1 MIMVNLTGHGDPFRY
16 ALASQ
21 RENNKFQGEMAPAGA
36 AGPGD
41 MVGPDNDMVIAV
53 LVALGVL
60 ALALAVLLAR
70 RTREMREVRELG
82 ERLAAVAETG
92 DLGERLAPHAGEGSA
107 AEIAGRAD
115 QLLARLQHEASTRAE
130 REFVYRRLAEAM
142 NEAVAVDRDGIQLA
156 NAKFAELCGVAAP
169 SQLVG
174 RPLAEL
180 VHPDFAE
187 LVNEHL
193 RRHREGLPA
202 PQRFEAELRGGGG
215 VAPRLEFSFTRISYE
230 GGPALLIT
238 AVEMSPLA
246 RVEEARHGQATAWEA
261 LDALGEGVLTT
272 DVDGRIVY
280 VNRAGEA
287 LIGKPAADA
296 LGKTLLEV
304 ISLVEEGDR
313 KALVDPVRQCL
324 SSGGRVHVGRRG
336 MVLSG
341 DGEGERSI
349 ELAVSPLRD
358 PDGELSGTV
367 ITLRDVSDLRGLTRQ
382 MSYQASHDAL
392 TGLVNR
398 REFERRLEEALEAAR
413 SAAQRAVLCY
423 LDLDR
428 FKAVNDECGHT
439 AGDGMLREVAVLIRD
454 AVRDS
459 DTVGR
464 LGGDEFGMLLVGCP
478 LEKARQIADD
488 VVRAVADY
496 RFVWKDK
503 IFNIGV
509 SVGLVELSRESG
521 SLEDVISAADS
532 ACYIAKKQGG
542 HVQVY
547 SARDE
552 AVARSRGEIHW
563 LQQLQ
568 AALKDGRFEL
578 YAQPI
583 VPVEASTVSGP
594 GLEVLLRLKDESGI
608 TVAPAEFM
616 RAAERYRLMPHVD
629 RWVVQTALAALG
641 RGGVRLQPGRCLCI
655 NLSGQ
660 TLGDTGFLEF
670 VVDCL
675 DRTAVA
681 PERVCFEVT
690 ENSVITN
697 IEHARR
703 FIGVLHGMGCQFA
716 LDDFGRG
723 LSSFANLKNLQLDYL
738 KIDGYFIRNLA
749 SDTVNQAMVT
759 AMIKLARSLNFRVI
773 AEHVEDMSALESA
786 RRMGVDFLQGY
797 QVGRPQ
803 PLSLFA

>member
-1 MIMVNLTGHGDPFRY
+1 
-16 ALASQ
+16 
-21 RENNKFQGEMAPAGA
+21 MA
-36 AGPGD
+36 
-41 MVGPDNDMVIAV
+41 GPDNDMVIAA
-53 LVALGVL
+53 LVAFAILAVL
-60 ALALAVLLAR
+60 LAVLLAR
-70 RTREMREVRELG
+70 RTREVREVREIG
-82 ERLAAVAETG
+82 ERLAAVAQSGEV
-92 DLGERLAPHAGEGSA
+92 GERLAPHATPGSA
-107 AEIAGRAD
+107 GELAENAD
-115 QLLARLQHEASTRAE
+115 RLIARLQQETSTRAE
-130 REFVYRRLAEAM
+130 REFVLRKLAEAM
-142 NEAVAVDRDGIQLA
+142 HEAVAVERDGIQAA
-156 NAKFAELCGVAAP
+156 NAKFAELCGVTAP
-169 SQLVG
+169 AQLVG
-174 RPLAEL
+174 RPLSEL
-180 VHPDFAE
+180 VHPDYAE
-187 LVNEHL
+187 LMAEHV
-193 RRHREGLPA
+193 RRHRAGLAA
-202 PQRFEAELRGGGG
+202 PERLEAELRPAAGRT
-215 VAPRLEFSFTRISYE
+215 ARLEFSFTLISYE
-230 GGPALLIT
+230 GQPALLVT
-238 AVEMSPLA
+238 AVEMTGA
-246 RVEEARHGQATAWEA
+246 AAAEESRRGQGTAWEA
-261 LDALGEGVLTT
+261 LEALGEGVLTT
-272 DVDGRIVY
+272 DVEGRIVY
-280 VNRAGEA
+280 VNKSGEA

-304 ISLVEEGDR
+304 IDLVDEGERKSLG
-313 KALVDPVRQCL
+313 DPVRQCL
-324 SSGGRVHVGRRG
+324 STGGRVHIGRRG

-341 DGEGERSI
+341 NGDGERSI
-349 ELAVSPLRD
+349 ELAVAPLRD
-358 PDGELSGTV
+358 AAGDLSGTV

-398 REFERRLEEALEAAR
+398 REFERRLEESLE
-413 SAAQRAVLCY
+413 SAHGAGQRGVLCY

-428 FKAVNDECGHT
+428 FKAVNDECGHA
-439 AGDGMLREVAVLIRD
+439 AGDGMLREVSALLKD

-509 SVGLVELSRESG
+509 SVGLVEISRESG
-521 SLEDVISAADS
+521 SLEDLLGAADS
-532 ACYIAKKQGG
+532 ACYVAKKQGG

-552 AVARSRGEIHW
+552 AAARGRGEIHW

-568 AALKDGRFEL
+568 GALKEGRFEL
-578 YAQPI
+578 HAQPI
-583 VPVEASTVSGP
+583 VAVDPAGVSGP
-594 GLEVLLRLKDESGI
+594 GLEVLLRLRDENGVMV
-608 TVAPAEFM
+608 TPAEFM

-641 RGGVRLQPGRCLCI
+641 RGAVRLPPGRSLCI

-660 TLGDTGFLEF
+660 TLGDAGFLEF

-681 PERVCFEVT
+681 PDRVCFEVT

-723 LSSFANLKNLQLDYL
+723 LSSFANLKNLSLDYL

-773 AEHVEDMSALESA
+773 AEHVEDMSALDSA
-786 RRMGVDFLQGY
+786 RRMGVDFVQGY

-803 PLSLFA
+803 PLALA

>member
-1 MIMVNLTGHGDPFRY
+1 
-16 ALASQ
+16 
-21 RENNKFQGEMAPAGA
+21 MA
-36 AGPGD
+36 
-41 MVGPDNDMVIAV
+41 GPDNQLMMFA
-53 LVALGVL
+53 LVALGLTAVVL
-60 ALALAVLLAR
+60 VVLLAR
-70 RTREMREVRELG
+70 RSRELRAVRELG
-82 ERLAAVAETG
+82 ERFVAVAQTG
-92 DLGERLAPHAGEGSA
+92 DLAERLAPHAGAGTA
-107 AEIAGRAD
+107 GEIADSAD
-115 QLLARLQHEASTRAE
+115 QLIARLQRETSTRAD
-130 REFVYRRLAEAM
+130 RESVYRRLAEAM
-142 NEAVAVDRDGIQLA
+142 NEAVAVERNGIQAA
-156 NAKFAELCGVAAP
+156 NARFAELCGVASP

-174 RPLAEL
+174 RPLADL

-187 LVNEHL
+187 LMTEHL

-202 PQRFEAELRGGGG
+202 PQRLEAELRSVEGR
-215 VAPRLEFSFTRISYE
+215 AARLEFSFARIPFDGEPS
-230 GGPALLIT
+230 LLVS
-238 AVEMSPLA
+238 AVEMGPLA
-246 RVEEARHGQATAWEA
+246 DGAEPHRAHGTAWEA

-272 DVDGRIVY
+272 DLDGRIAY
-280 VNRAGEA
+280 VNKAGQD
-287 LIGKPAADA
+287 LLGRPVADA

-304 ISLVEEGDR
+304 LDLVEEGDR
-313 KALVDPVRQCL
+313 KALADPVRQAL
-324 SSGGRVHVGRRG
+324 TTGGRVHIGRRG
-336 MVLSG
+336 MVVSG
-341 DGEGERSI
+341 DGERERSI
-349 ELAVSPLRD
+349 EVSVSPLRD
-358 PDGELSGTV
+358 AEGEISGTV
-367 ITLRDVSDLRGLTRQ
+367 IAVRDVSDLRGLTRQ

-398 REFERRLEEALEAAR
+398 RELEHRLQEAIE
-413 SAAQRAVLCY
+413 SAQGGGQRHAMCY

-439 AGDGMLREVAVLIRD
+439 AGDNMLREVAVLIKD

-459 DTVGR
+459 DTVAR
-464 LGGDEFGMLLVGCP
+464 VGGDEFVILLAGCP

-509 SVGLVELSRESG
+509 SVGLVEISRESG
-521 SLEDVISAADS
+521 SLDDVIGAADS
-532 ACYIAKKQGG
+532 ACYVAKKQGG
-542 HVQVY
+542 HVHVY

-552 AVARSRGEIHW
+552 AEARSRGEIHW
-563 LQQLQ
+563 LQLLQ

-578 YAQPI
+578 HAQPI
-583 VPVEASTVSGP
+583 VAVDASGASGP
-594 GLEVLLRLKDESGI
+594 ALEVLLRLKDEAGV

-641 RGGVRLQPGRCLCI
+641 RGAVRLPQGRSLCI

-660 TLGDTGFLEF
+660 TLGDAGFLEF

-681 PERVCFEVT
+681 PDRICFEVT

-773 AEHVEDMSALESA
+773 AEHVEDLSALDSA
-786 RRMGVDFLQGY
+786 KRMGVDFVQGY

-803 PLSLFA
+803 PLALAS

>member
-1 MIMVNLTGHGDPFRY
+1 
-16 ALASQ
+16 
-21 RENNKFQGEMAPAGA
+21 
-36 AGPGD
+36 
-41 MVGPDNDMVIAV
+41 
-53 LVALGVL
+53 
-60 ALALAVLLAR
+60 
-70 RTREMREVRELG
+70 
-82 ERLAAVAETG
+82 
-92 DLGERLAPHAGEGSA
+92 
-107 AEIAGRAD
+107 
-115 QLLARLQHEASTRAE
+115 
-130 REFVYRRLAEAM
+130 
-142 NEAVAVDRDGIQLA
+142 
-156 NAKFAELCGVAAP
+156 
-169 SQLVG
+169 
-174 RPLAEL
+174 
-180 VHPDFAE
+180 
-187 LVNEHL
+187 
-193 RRHREGLPA
+193 
-202 PQRFEAELRGGGG
+202 
-215 VAPRLEFSFTRISYE
+215 
-230 GGPALLIT
+230 
-238 AVEMSPLA
+238 
-246 RVEEARHGQATAWEA
+246 
-261 LDALGEGVLTT
+261 
-272 DVDGRIVY
+272 
-280 VNRAGEA
+280 
-287 LIGKPAADA
+287 
-296 LGKTLLEV
+296 
-304 ISLVEEGDR
+304 
-313 KALVDPVRQCL
+313 
-324 SSGGRVHVGRRG
+324 
-336 MVLSG
+336 
-341 DGEGERSI
+341 
-349 ELAVSPLRD
+349 
-358 PDGELSGTV
+358 
-367 ITLRDVSDLRGLTRQ
+367 

-398 REFERRLEEALEAAR
+398 REFERRLEEALEAAHG
-413 SAAQRAVLCY
+413 SGQRGVLCY

-428 FKAVNDECGHT
+428 FKAVNDECGHA
-439 AGDGMLREVAVLIRD
+439 AGDGMLREVAALVRD

-503 IFNIGV
+503 IFNVGV
-509 SVGLVELSRESG
+509 SVGLVEISRESG
-521 SLEDVISAADS
+521 STEDLIGAADS
-532 ACYIAKKQGG
+532 ACYVAKKQGG

-552 AVARSRGEIHW
+552 AAARSRGEIHW

-568 AALKDGRFEL
+568 VALKDGRFEL
-578 YAQPI
+578 HGQPI
-583 VPVEASTVSGP
+583 VPVDPATTSGP
-594 GLEVLLRLKDESGI
+594 GLEVLLRLRDESGVM
-608 TVAPAEFM
+608 VAPSEFM

-641 RGGVRLQPGRCLCI
+641 RGAVRVPPGRSLCI

-660 TLGDTGFLEF
+660 TLGDAAFLEF

-681 PERVCFEVT
+681 PDRICFEVT

-773 AEHVEDMSALESA
+773 AEHVEDMSALEAA
-786 RRMGVDFLQGY
+786 RRMGVDFMQGY

-803 PLSLFA
+803 PLPLLS

>member
-1 MIMVNLTGHGDPFRY
+1 MF
-16 ALASQ
+16 
-21 RENNKFQGEMAPAGA
+21 
-36 AGPGD
+36 
-41 MVGPDNDMVIAV
+41 GPDNDMVIAA
-53 LVALGVL
+53 LVALGLL
-60 ALALAVLLAR
+60 ALALAVLLLR
-70 RTREMREVRELG
+70 RTREMRDVRELG
-82 ERLAAVAETG
+82 ERFAAVAQTG
-92 DLGERLAPHAGEGSA
+92 DLGERLAPHVGEGSA
-107 AEIAGRAD
+107 GEIAERAD
-115 QLLARLQHEASTRAE
+115 QLLARLQQESTARAE

-142 NEAVAVDRDGIQLA
+142 HEAVAVERDGIQLA
-156 NAKFAELCGVAAP
+156 NARFAELCGVGSPAE
-169 SQLVG
+169 LVG

-180 VHPDFAE
+180 LHPDFAE

-202 PQRFEAELRGGGG
+202 PQRVEAELRAPGGSG
-215 VAPRLEFSFTRISYE
+215 PRLEFSFARISYE
-230 GGPALLIT
+230 TQPALLIT
-238 AVEMSPLA
+238 AVEMGPLA
-246 RVEEARHGQATAWEA
+246 RVEELRRGHVTAWEA

-272 DVDGRIVY
+272 DVEGRIVY
-280 VNRAGEA
+280 VNKAGET
-287 LIGKPAADA
+287 LIGKAAADA

-304 ISLVEEGDR
+304 ISLVDEGDR
-313 KALVDPVRQCL
+313 KALGDPVKQCL
-324 SSGGRVHVGRRG
+324 ATGGRVHIGRRG
-336 MVLSG
+336 MVLSRDG
-341 DGEGERSI
+341 DGERSI

-358 PDGELSGTV
+358 PAGELSGTV

-398 REFERRLEEALEAAR
+398 REFERRLEEALEAAHG
-413 SAAQRAVLCY
+413 SGQRGVLCY

-428 FKAVNDECGHT
+428 FKAVNDECGHA
-439 AGDGMLREVAVLIRD
+439 AGDGMLREVAALVRD

-503 IFNIGV
+503 IFNVGV
-509 SVGLVELSRESG
+509 SVGLVEISRESG
-521 SLEDVISAADS
+521 STEDLIGAADS
-532 ACYIAKKQGG
+532 ACYVAKKQGG

-552 AVARSRGEIHW
+552 AAARSRGEIHW

-568 AALKDGRFEL
+568 IALKDGRFEL
-578 YAQPI
+578 HGQPI
-583 VPVEASTVSGP
+583 VPVDTATTSGP
-594 GLEVLLRLKDESGI
+594 GLEVLLRLRDESGVM
-608 TVAPAEFM
+608 VAPSEFM

-641 RGGVRLQPGRCLCI
+641 RGAVRVPPGRSLCI

-660 TLGDTGFLEF
+660 TLGDAAFLEF

-681 PERVCFEVT
+681 PDRICFEVT

-773 AEHVEDMSALESA
+773 AEHVEDMSALEAA
-786 RRMGVDFLQGY
+786 RRMGVDFMQGY

-803 PLSLFA
+803 PLPLLS